1 MKKLSELSAP
11 ALAAVVKEKS
21 IKGAIAEIKNSIYA
35 GADMIDLHL
44 PCLSERDEESLR
56 RIISSSSLPVLALH
70 YNQTYEGEDAG
81 FSEEDRVELLVDAV
95 RAGAHGID
103 MQGYTYDI
111 ASKSAFVGEDKYSFT
126 KGNPKEVVTDA
137 AVISKQCE
145 FIERVHSMGSE
156 VLLSCHPGIFM
167 NCEQVVDL
175 ALFLEERRPDI
186 IKIVTRA
193 DTEDELFETMRTMPV
208 LKREVKTPISFHAS
222 GEAGKLSR
230 IVNPALGGQIAFCI
244 ERYNEASVMEQ
255 LDLRTARAVIDGIR
269 KML

>member
-21 IKGAIAEIKNSIYA
+21 VKAAIAEIKNSVYA
-35 GADMIDLHL
+35 GADMVDLHL
-44 PCLSERDEESLR
+44 PCLLERDVESLGK
-56 RIISSSSLPVLALH
+56 IISSSSLPVLALH
-70 YNQTYEGEDAG
+70 YNQTYEGADAG
-81 FSEEDRVELLVDAV
+81 FSEEDRVECLLDAV

-145 FIERVHSMGSE
+145 LIERVHSMGSE

-193 DTEDELFETMRTMPV
+193 DTEDQLFETIRTMPV
-208 LKREVKTPISFHAS
+208 LKREIKTPIAFHAS
-222 GEAGKLSR
+222 GEAGRLSR
-230 IVNPALGGQIAFCI
+230 IINPTLGGQIAFCV

-255 LDLRTARAVIDGIR
+255 VDLRTARAVVDGLKKI
-269 KML
+269 L